1 MNHSGFVF
9 KSHLFDSL
17 RRQMVCQ
24 PAFTFS
30 ESTIKTPKNVGNLV
44 EVNNIK
50 TEWRQW
56 HVALFS
62 SLSTL
67 NIFNTLV
74 LSSVSVV
81 NNDQV

>member
-50 TEWRQW
+50 TE
-56 HVALFS
+56 
-62 SLSTL
+62 
-67 NIFNTLV
+67 
-74 LSSVSVV
+74 
-81 NNDQV
+81 